1 MKKTIVIGKER
12 QQIWFDLEC
21 KQSRQVVRQ
30 YLRNYHNGN
39 SDTDRASYTHKK
51 ETSYKELL
59 RQKKAQHRRSVL
71 DTLQKSSRD
80 PKTFLENPEVFC
92 TKKDSNKLS

>member
-1 MKKTIVIGKER
+1 MKKTIVIGNER

-39 SDTDRASYTHKK
+39 SNTDRASYTHKK

-80 PKTFLENPEVFC
+80 PKTFWKSLKSFAP
-92 TKKDSNKLS
+92 KKDSNKLN

>member
-21 KQSRQVVRQ
+21 IQSRQVVRQ

-39 SDTDRASYTHKK
+39 SDTEIVIHKK
-51 ETSYKELL
+51 QTSIRNFLGRRKLNIDDQYY
-59 RQKKAQHRRSVL
+59 RYSSKK
-71 DTLQKSSRD
+71 
-80 PKTFLENPEVFC
+80 
-92 TKKDSNKLS
+92 

>member
-30 YLRNYHNGN
+30 YLRNYHNGD
-39 SDTDRASYTHKK
+39 SDTDTASYT
-51 ETSYKELL
+51 
-59 RQKKAQHRRSVL
+59 
-71 DTLQKSSRD
+71 
-80 PKTFLENPEVFC
+80 
-92 TKKDSNKLS
+92 